1 MADIRGGMERMARMT
16 SADLLSR
23 VIAYCRDTR
32 MAETTFGRRSVN
44 DGKLVSRL
52 RNGRTVSMR
61 TADRVE
67 AFIADYPV
75 GGAPA
80 PKAAPPPPP
89 RQSLPPL
96 PPEQNFRFFDN
107 RQKY

>member
-1 MADIRGGMERMARMT
+1 MT

-23 VIAYCRDTR
+23 VTAYCRDAR
-32 MAETTFGRRSVN
+32 MAETTFGRRPVN

-61 TADRVE
+61 TAERVE
-67 AFIADYPV
+67 AFVADNPI

-80 PKAAPPPPP
+80 
-89 RQSLPPL
+89 
-96 PPEQNFRFFDN
+96 
-107 RQKY
+107 